1 MLSVYFVILL
11 DMQVTLFAFCR
22 WVIVNEKSL
31 NFEKMTS
38 SVLSVLYPL
47 KIEIK
52 IFIYL
57 YGIYSSIQYLFIFT
71 VSIHLYGIY

>member
-11 DMQVTLFAFCR
+11 DMQVTLLAFCR
-22 WVIVNEKSL
+22 RVFVNEKSL

-47 KIEIK
+47 KTEIK